1 MDIIF
6 IKRLPLET
14 IFIRRLTNFTLDV
27 LRDVVGG
34 EDKIDAF
41 INFIESD
48 SAIKAEVTNK
58 MEVVSVVLAGD
69 VADEFR
75 TFGRSYLN
83 TNEAK
88 KDLVKFFKGIYQ
100 KMPTTSN
107 P

>member
-27 LRDVVGG
+27 LREVVGG
-34 EDKIDAF
+34 GDDKVDAF

-48 SAIKAEVTNK
+48 KAVKAEVTNK
-58 MEVVSVVLAGD
+58 MELVSIVLAGD
-69 VADEFR
+69 VADEYC
-75 TFGRSYLN
+75 TFGRSFFN
-83 TNEAK
+83 SREAK
-88 KDLVKFFKGIYQ
+88 KDLVEFFKGIYQ
-100 KMPTTSN
+100 KMPVTN